1 VLEVP
6 GLRYGVER
14 DSDRR
19 ADQPLIQGKNREFI
33 FGIPELL
40 NYDSWS
46 ALLSTGQCNQFF
58 EALPVLKGTKT

>member
-19 ADQPLIQGKNREFI
+19 AGQPLIQGKNREFI

-46 ALLSTGQCNQFF
+46 HCYQLGNAINF
-58 EALPVLKGTKT
+58 

>member
-1 VLEVP
+1 VLEVL

-19 ADQPLIQGKNREFI
+19 ADQRLIQGKNREFI

-40 NYDSWS
+40 NYDSWPHCYQLGN
-46 ALLSTGQCNQFF
+46 AINF
-58 EALPVLKGTKT
+58 